1 VVEFVTRDELR
12 SFAAERSITE
22 QASIRKSASE
32 RPLSGATFLSHSSN
46 DDDLV
51 VGATIV
57 LEGHGAKVY
66 VDKIDPEM
74 PPYTS
79 DKTAA
84 LLKDRIR
91 QTKRFVLLASPN
103 SKESR
108 WVPWELGIADGYKT
122 INKIALF
129 PSSDRSSD
137 MSWAEWEYLG
147 LYQRIVW
154 GKIRGNEKSLWLVWN
169 HRNNTAEP
177 LSKWLADS

>member
-1 VVEFVTRDELR
+1 MVEFVTRDELR
-12 SFAAERSITE
+12 NFAAKRSVTE
-22 QASIRKSASE
+22 QASIRKLASE
-32 RPLSGATFLSHSSN
+32 RPLAGATFLSHSSK

-79 DKTAA
+79 DKTAS

-91 QTKRFVLLASPN
+91 QTKKFVLLTSIN

-108 WVPWELGIADGYKT
+108 WVPWELGIADGYKK
-122 INKIALF
+122 IDKIALF
-129 PSSDRSSD
+129 PSADRPSD
-137 MSWAEWEYLG
+137 MTWAEWEYLG

-154 GKIRGNEKSLWLVWN
+154 GKIRGIDKELWLVWD
-169 HRNNTAEP
+169 HRQNNALP
-177 LSKWLADS
+177 LSDWLAGS